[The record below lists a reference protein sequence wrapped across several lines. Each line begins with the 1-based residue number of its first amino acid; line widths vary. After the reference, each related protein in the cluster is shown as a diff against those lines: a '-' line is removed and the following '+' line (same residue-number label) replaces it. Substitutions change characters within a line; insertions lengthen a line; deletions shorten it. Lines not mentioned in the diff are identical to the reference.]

1 MTSTPTLL
9 KWESPPGGERSGG
22 GGGGG
27 GAHMV
32 KTTVTVK
39 VWFPIIANIL
49 KDTAVN
55 CYTSDSL
62 LSPYIHCNFVILAAP
77 PPTKMASETL
87 NRCWNMCKVLNS
99 TTNIRLELPWR
110 RLLESIVSIL
120 TFPKL
125 HSATDKELTLHA
137 VIFSSWVSN
146 TIIYQLHCPVWLF
159 MV

>member
-9 KWESPPGGERSGG
+9 KWESPPGGERS
-22 GGGGG
+22 GGG

-39 VWFPIIANIL
+39 VWFPIIANIWRTQL
-49 KDTAVN
+49 WIV
-55 CYTSDSL
+55 
-62 LSPYIHCNFVILAAP
+62 IHQILYFPHTFTVILSFWVPP